1 MLTNTLEEAQV
12 EKSLKMLSE
21 TWRYL
26 KVRGS
31 GEDVEGPM
39 ESTDE
44 EVGPGKV
51 EKHRRLEGKKTGEN
65 TRKLQ
70 GTGPRV
76 LPSSYPKDLA
86 CLLMLSARG
95 FPMSHPTSGST
106 ALCNLSACQHT
117 VTA

>member
-1 MLTNTLEEAQV
+1 MEESFEGQTMLTNTLEEAQV
-12 EKSLKMLSE
+12 EESLKMLSE
-21 TWRYL
+21 TWRYH
-26 KVRGS
+26 
-31 GEDVEGPM
+31 M
-39 ESTDE
+39 
-44 EVGPGKV
+44 
-51 EKHRRLEGKKTGEN
+51 RLETTGEN

-86 CLLMLSARG
+86 CLLMLSTRG
-95 FPMSHPTSGST
+95 FPMSHPTPGST